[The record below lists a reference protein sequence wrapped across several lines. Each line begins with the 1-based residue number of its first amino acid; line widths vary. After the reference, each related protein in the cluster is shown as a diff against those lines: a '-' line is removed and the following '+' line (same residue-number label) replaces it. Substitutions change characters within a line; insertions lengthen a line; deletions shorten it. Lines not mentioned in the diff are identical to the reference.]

1 MTDSDWIAV
10 GSIAA
15 VVTAVFTAAMAIAII
30 VSAIYA
36 KRTLVAAKND
46 SRARTRPALVAYLER
61 ELLSHGAILLVIK
74 NFGPSTAA
82 DVRVAFD
89 PPAPGTED
97 VNALP
102 DSDMT
107 KWLYQRF
114 AGPVPIWAPGW
125 STSNVVRSGQDPLDP
140 FTVTLSYLGPDSTR
154 YEERFPL
161 HPDHILKETSSTPS
175 KTDSPIKLGQQGVA
189 ALQALVRTIRT
200 R

>member
-1 MTDSDWIAV
+1 VTDSDWIAV

-61 ELLSHGAILLVIK
+61 EPLSHGAILLVIK
-74 NFGPSTAA
+74 NFGPSTAV

-89 PPAPGTED
+89 PPAPATED

-107 KWLYQRF
+107 KWPCL
-114 AGPVPIWAPGW
+114 
-125 STSNVVRSGQDPLDP
+125 STCG
-140 FTVTLSYLGPDSTR
+140 
-154 YEERFPL
+154 
-161 HPDHILKETSSTPS
+161 ETPAT
-175 KTDSPIKLGQQGVA
+175 
-189 ALQALVRTIRT
+189 
-200 R
+200 